1 MVDQAY
7 NPMKAQLEL
16 LKREL
21 DNAKKINDQH
31 QVLNGKLRVEINN
44 LKFENKKYKN
54 KLNEILNIKEKETDD
69 TTTPSEDE
77 KLN

>member
-7 NPMKAQLEL
+7 NPMKAQLEI

-21 DNAKKINDQH
+21 DNARKINDQH
-31 QVLNGKLRVEINN
+31 QILNGKLRVEINN

>member
-7 NPMKAQLEL
+7 NPMKAQLEI

-21 DNAKKINDQH
+21 DNARKINDQH
-31 QVLNGKLRVEINN
+31 QILNGKLRVEINN

-54 KLNEILNIKEKETDD
+54 KLNEILNIKEKETND

>member
-7 NPMKAQLEL
+7 NPMKAQLEI

-21 DNAKKINDQH
+21 DNARKINDQH
-31 QVLNGKLRVEINN
+31 QILNGKLRVEINN

-54 KLNEILNIKEKETDD
+54 RLNEILNIKEKETND

>member
-7 NPMKAQLEL
+7 NPMKAQLEI

-21 DNAKKINDQH
+21 DNARKINDQH
-31 QVLNGKLRVEINN
+31 QVLNGKLRMEINN

-54 KLNEILNIKEKETDD
+54 KLNEVLNIKEKETDD

>member
-31 QVLNGKLRVEINN
+31 QVLNGKLRMEINN

-69 TTTPSEDE
+69 TTTPSEDQE
-77 KLN
+77 LN

>member
-7 NPMKAQLEL
+7 NPMKAQLEI

>member
-7 NPMKAQLEL
+7 NPMKAQLEI

-21 DNAKKINDQH
+21 DNARKINDQH
-31 QVLNGKLRVEINN
+31 QILNGKLRVEINN

-54 KLNEILNIKEKETDD
+54 RLNEILNIKEKETDD